1 MVNKV
6 ENEDLVHFLLSC
18 NRYDTIRKS
27 LMDNIISKYSDF
39 DSLNAVTKLFLYKS
53 IDAFICKKLGYF
65 IYEAFMLRNESIDTG
80 IVN

>member
-39 DSLNAVTKLFLYKS
+39 DSLNAITKLCFS
-53 IDAFICKKLGYF
+53 IKALMLSFAKNWVTSFTKL
-65 IYEAFMLRNESIDTG
+65 LC
-80 IVN
+80 